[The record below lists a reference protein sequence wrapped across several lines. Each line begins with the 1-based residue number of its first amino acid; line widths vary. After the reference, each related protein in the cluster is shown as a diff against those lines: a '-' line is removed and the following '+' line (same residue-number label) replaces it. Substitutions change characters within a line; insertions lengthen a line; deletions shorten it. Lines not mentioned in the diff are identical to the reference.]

1 MVTAPM
7 LTSMHIKM
15 PLEMQ
20 RDTEQLITDT
30 FSKMKKVMKKQ
41 DVLKNDDYL

>member
-15 PLEMQ
+15 PLKMQ